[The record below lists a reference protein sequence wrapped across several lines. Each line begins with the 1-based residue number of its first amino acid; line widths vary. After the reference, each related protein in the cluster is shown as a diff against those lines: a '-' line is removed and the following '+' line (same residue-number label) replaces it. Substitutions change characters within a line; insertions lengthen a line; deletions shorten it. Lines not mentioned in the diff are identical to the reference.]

1 MDSAQIESLSR
12 TTVDVAYHCGQLAK
26 NLLALECCRMKAV
39 SRRTRLVYMCISTP
53 PLSLSLLVYAL
64 SLSLSL
70 SLYMS
75 SLFPLSVCLCCMWCI
90 YDYKKERDY
99 TSNGV
104 FFRLNDLMKTIDVIE
119 KR

>member
-70 SLYMS
+70 
-75 SLFPLSVCLCCMWCI
+75 PLSVCVCVAC
-90 YDYKKERDY
+90 
-99 TSNGV
+99 GV
-104 FFRLNDLMKTIDVIE
+104 SMIIRKRVTIPLMMYSLG
-119 KR
+119 